1 MGTADARPGRKRVS
15 SRAMLEEAA
24 CELFL
29 EQTYAGTTI
38 EQITQRAGVSRNT
51 FFNYFDAKSDVLWA
65 GVDDSTQRLAEELA
79 TESANT
85 PPMRAV
91 RDAILRTA
99 AGLSPG
105 AIPLAIT
112 QWHAM
117 GVAAELQ
124 SSGLP
129 RFLRMASVV
138 ERFLS
143 ERDDT
148 DVVRRIPAQPAAF
161 AVVAAAV
168 SASGVWARAGVERR
182 ALQSYVAQAIDP
194 ICEGFATEGLVAGA
208 GATCLAGLG
217 ADEG

>member
-1 MGTADARPGRKRVS
+1 VRAADARPGRKRVS

-29 EQTYAGTTI
+29 EQTYAGTTV
-38 EQITQRAGVSRNT
+38 EQIAQRAGVSRNT

-65 GVDDSTQRLAEELA
+65 GVDDSTERLSEQLAAELPH
-79 TESANT
+79 T

-91 RDAILRTA
+91 RNAFLRTA
-99 AGLSPG
+99 AALSPG

-138 ERFLS
+138 ERFLN
-143 ERDDT
+143 ERTGLDA
-148 DVVRRIPAQPAAF
+148 VGRFPAQPAAF

-168 SASGVWARAGVERR
+168 AASGVWARAGVARR
-182 ALQSYVAQAIDP
+182 ELQSYVAEAIDP
-194 ICEGFATEGLVAGA
+194 ICDGFEA
-208 GATCLAGLG
+208 
-217 ADEG
+217 

>member
-1 MGTADARPGRKRVS
+1 MGATDARPGRKRVS

-65 GVDDSTQRLAEELA
+65 GVDDSTERLAVELA
-79 TESANT
+79 AEAANT

-91 RDAILRTA
+91 RDALLRTA
-99 AGLSPG
+99 VGLSPG

-138 ERFLS
+138 EQFLNEHCLS
-143 ERDDT
+143 ERGDADA
-148 DVVRRIPAQPAAF
+148 VHRIPAQPAAF

-168 SASGVWARAGVERR
+168 SASGVWARAGVGRR
-182 ALQSYVAQAIDP
+182 ALQSYVAEAIDP
-194 ICEGFATEGLVAGA
+194 ICEGFAA
-208 GATCLAGLG
+208 
-217 ADEG
+217 